1 VSLGTVVWLT
11 GLPSSGKSSLAE
23 RTRARLLQEGWYCVL
38 LDGDAVR
45 AALVPEPGYLPPAR
59 ADFYE
64 TLARLAALLAK
75 QGLIVLVAATAH
87 RRAFRDRA
95 RELAPRFMEV
105 FVDTDITDCVAR
117 DTRGLYA
124 SARAGLTPE
133 VPGVGVLYEAP
144 RAPDVV
150 ASGGFDDAAVERL
163 AQLIVGE
170 PRHRSNDGPP
180 AESERQGGS

>member
-1 VSLGTVVWLT
+1 MSCGVVVWFT

-23 RTRARLLQEGWYCVL
+23 RTRARLAAEGSSSVL

-45 AALVPEPGYLPPAR
+45 GVVVPTPGYLPEAR
-59 ADFYE
+59 TDFYE

-75 QGLIVLVAATAH
+75 QGHIVLVPATAH

-95 RELAPRFMEV
+95 RELAPRFIEV
-105 FVDTDITDCVAR
+105 FVAADVADCADR

-133 VPGVGVLYEAP
+133 VPGVGVPYEAP
-144 RAPDVV
+144 LAPDVV
-150 ASGGFDDAAVERL
+150 AAGGFDDVAAERL
-163 AQLIVGE
+163 VQIILGGGAE
-170 PRHRSNDGPP
+170 WRSPSRD
-180 AESERQGGS
+180 EKSLSET